1 MNKYMFF
8 SAVVSLFALQ
18 ACSPVGVLTTA
29 AVTGGTAAASENG
42 LRQTAIDTRIK
53 LEINELWFDY
63 DLDAFSKLSTTIE
76 QGRVLVTGVVQNP
89 DHRVEA
95 IRLAWQPEG
104 VNQVINEVRVANSEG
119 VSGFARDSIIS
130 GNLRAKIIFDKS
142 IQSINYTIET
152 VQGTVYLMGTA
163 QDREELNA
171 VIDHARN
178 TSYVRQVVSYVKMKD
193 EPMEGM
199 VDPALTQ
206 TSGF

>member
-95 IRLAWQPEG
+95 IRLA
-104 VNQVINEVRVANSEG
+104 
-119 VSGFARDSIIS
+119 
-130 GNLRAKIIFDKS
+130 
-142 IQSINYTIET
+142 
-152 VQGTVYLMGTA
+152 
-163 QDREELNA
+163 
-171 VIDHARN
+171 
-178 TSYVRQVVSYVKMKD
+178 
-193 EPMEGM
+193 
-199 VDPALTQ
+199 
-206 TSGF
+206 